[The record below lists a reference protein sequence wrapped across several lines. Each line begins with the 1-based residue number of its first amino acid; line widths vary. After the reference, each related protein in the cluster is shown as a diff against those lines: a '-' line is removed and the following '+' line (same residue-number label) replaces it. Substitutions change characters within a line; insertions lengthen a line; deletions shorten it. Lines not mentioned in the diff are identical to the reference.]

1 MAIVDAQL
9 FAELAVMLAI
19 VAFGT
24 IGFFFSS
31 YLATRK
37 AEARQLLQKIAVAE
51 ATTATELDDCG
62 ASVVTETVPESPIA
76 ELGMESRLADLLT
89 KTNDDIIM
97 DVRRAFRARRAI
109 SAAVESTDVL
119 VQAESHRCLEQGF
132 EGACSDLSVKCIA
145 ADNDVAQEQT
155 QFLMQSRLSDLV
167 RKSDD
172 GMIAGIRQS
181 FRTRRHHSNVATSLL
196 EPVAQRLSEI
206 GSEPACAK
214 ETLAQTASRNLT
226 EAHRENSETGLLMER
241 QLADLTSKTDDEL
254 IDATINA
261 LRVRVPHAFAP
272 KRLPFA
278 GLMQSRLTDLMAKT
292 DDDVIFDMRR
302 AFHSRRRSHACAP
315 ESVMDGRLTDVMAK
329 TDDDMIFDLQQSFR
343 TRRATSSRLL
353 GA

>member
-19 VAFGT
+19 VVFGS

-51 ATTATELDDCG
+51 GTTATELDDCG

-132 EGACSDLSVKCIA
+132 ERACSDLSDKCIA
-145 ADNDVAQEQT
+145 ADNDMAQEQT
-155 QFLMQSRLSDLV
+155 QVLMQSRLSDLV
-167 RKSDD
+167 GKSDD
-172 GMIAGIRQS
+172 DMIAGIRQS
-181 FRTRRHHSNVATSLL
+181 FRTHRHHSNVATSLL

-214 ETLAQTASRNLT
+214 ETLAQTASRNLS
-226 EAHRENSETGLLMER
+226 EAHHENSETGLLMER

-272 KRLPFA
+272 ES
-278 GLMQSRLTDLMAKT
+278 LMESRLTDLMAKT

-315 ESVMDGRLTDVMAK
+315 ESVMDGRLTNLMAK